1 MTNFDDIEIND
12 SLTIYFE
19 TLRFFKIAKHLLY
32 LKRFQIY
39 RREFWNNVSEHTH
52 PYFELLIPLKGG
64 VQYSVLNNPIPI
76 DNDQHIIIIP
86 PGTPHIR
93 NIITN
98 GDIIVIIQFTLEGQN
113 SENSVLADTLTEKLE
128 QNQYRLDI
136 MNNSWLYDIIDLCLK
151 RPPLW
156 QDFISNLMEKFF
168 LTLFASCSGKMF
180 NSNYDN
186 DKKVSHSGKN
196 IKRLEQMIEISLD
209 SRLSLGEYA
218 AKIGVSK
225 RQIERLIKQY
235 HNTTF
240 SEYLKHRRFSVAKSL
255 LSNSGYSV
263 KEVADAIGYD
273 DVSYFCRVFKQY
285 SGMTPLEY
293 QKKK

>member
-1 MTNFDDIEIND
+1 
-12 SLTIYFE
+12 
-19 TLRFFKIAKHLLY
+19 
-32 LKRFQIY
+32 
-39 RREFWNNVSEHTH
+39 
-52 PYFELLIPLKGG
+52 
-64 VQYSVLNNPIPI
+64 
-76 DNDQHIIIIP
+76 
-86 PGTPHIR
+86 
-93 NIITN
+93 
-98 GDIIVIIQFTLEGQN
+98 
-113 SENSVLADTLTEKLE
+113 
-128 QNQYRLDI
+128 
-136 MNNSWLYDIIDLCLK
+136 
-151 RPPLW
+151 
-156 QDFISNLMEKFF
+156 
-168 LTLFASCSGKMF
+168 
-180 NSNYDN
+180 
-186 DKKVSHSGKN
+186 
-196 IKRLEQMIEISLD
+196 MIEISLD